1 MATSD
6 RLEQMVGDLVQ
17 IVETAK
23 AVPMSASCVINR
35 AEVLEIL
42 HELAAGVSEELAES
56 RRLVAEREEVIAQA
70 RRDAADHIE
79 AARRERGSM
88 LSGTEVGR
96 EAERIRGAALEEAR
110 RIREDADNYVD
121 DKLANFEVVLTKTLS
136 AVGRGRA
143 KMVGKDPMSELGE
156 HIAEQD
162 AVEAATRP
170 EYDFSERDEVPT
182 GYQRDAGGRGEYN
195 TGEYP
200 KYTEEGYE
208 NQRDGYQQ
216 EPSYQPQEQ
225 PSYQE
230 APVYQA
236 DAYGQQQADAYGQ
249 QQPDAYGQQQPDAY
263 GQQQPDAYGQQQPE
277 TYGQQPDPYGQGEYN
292 TGEYG
297 LPEPELSHEFA
308 AADMSGVFQRPDF
321 SQDYPPQEYQQPEY
335 QQQPAQ
341 VAVGYGYD
349 QENGY
354 AANYNDPASVP
365 YPVQPYGAQY
375 GGQPEY
381 HNGEYQQY
389 PQHEDPY
396 AAQQAQ
402 PSHQQNPEAS
412 GFFDT
417 GMIDVR
423 QFRDDPYQQH

>member
-1 MATSD
+1 MTTSD

-56 RRLVAEREEVIAQA
+56 RRLVAERDEVIAQA
-70 RRDAADHIE
+70 RRDASEHIE

-88 LSGTEVGR
+88 LSGTEMGR

-121 DKLANFEVVLTKTLS
+121 DKLANFEVVLTKTLQ

-143 KMVGKDPMSELGE
+143 KMVGRDPMAELGE
-156 HIAEQD
+156 HMAEQD

-170 EYDFSERDEVPT
+170 EYDYDERDEVPT
-182 GYQRDAGGRGEYN
+182 GYQRDAGARIEYN

-200 KYTEEGYE
+200 KYTDEGYE
-208 NQRDGYQQ
+208 AQPDGYQEQPAYQGQ
-216 EPSYQPQEQ
+216 EPSYQEQPAYQEQ

-230 APVYQA
+230 QPAYQEAAYPA
-236 DAYGQQQADAYGQ
+236 DAG
-249 QQPDAYGQQQPDAY
+249 
-263 GQQQPDAYGQQQPE
+263 
-277 TYGQQPDPYGQGEYN
+277 YGQQPAYAQAGEYAQN
-292 TGEYG
+292 GYGHSEYG

-321 SQDYPPQEYQQPEY
+321 SQDYPPQEYQH

-365 YPVQPYGAQY
+365 YPVQPYGTQY
-375 GGQPEY
+375 EQQPEY
-381 HNGEYQQY
+381 HTGEYQAY
-389 PQHEDPY
+389 PQHEQQQHQQHQQQY
-396 AAQQAQ
+396 AQQ
-402 PSHQQNPEAS
+402 PSHQQHPEAS

>member
-70 RRDAADHIE
+70 RRDASEHIE

-121 DKLANFEVVLTKTLS
+121 DKLANFEVVLTKTLQ

-143 KMVGKDPMSELGE
+143 KMVGRDPMSELGE
-156 HIAEQD
+156 HMAEQD

-170 EYDFSERDEVPT
+170 EYDFDERDEVPT
-182 GYQRDAGGRGEYN
+182 GSAYQREPGYN

-200 KYTEEGYE
+200 KYTDEAYE
-208 NQRDGYQQ
+208 TQQNGYQQ
-216 EPSYQPQEQ
+216 EPSYQPAEPVYQEQ
-225 PSYQE
+225 PAYQE
-230 APVYQA
+230 AAYPEPAYQEQPAYAPEPVYAQQGA
-236 DAYGQQQADAYGQ
+236 GYAQSEYGQS
-249 QQPDAYGQQQPDAY
+249 
-263 GQQQPDAYGQQQPE
+263 
-277 TYGQQPDPYGQGEYN
+277 
-292 TGEYG
+292 EYG

-321 SQDYPPQEYQQPEY
+321 SQDYPPQEYQH

-354 AANYNDPASVP
+354 AANYSDPASVP
-365 YPVQPYGAQY
+365 YPVQPYGTQY
-375 GGQPEY
+375 EQQQQPEY
-381 HNGEYQQY
+381 HSGEYQAY
-389 PQHEDPY
+389 PQHEQQQQQY
-396 AAQQAQ
+396 AQQ
-402 PSHQQNPEAS
+402 PSHQQHPEAS

>member
-1 MATSD
+1 
-6 RLEQMVGDLVQ
+6 MVADLVQ

-56 RRLVAEREEVIAQA
+56 RRLVAERDEVIARA
-70 RRDAADHIE
+70 RRDAAEHIE

-88 LSGTEVGR
+88 LSGTEMGR
-96 EAERIRGAALEEAR
+96 EAERIRHAALEEAR
-110 RIREDADNYVD
+110 QIREDADNYVD
-121 DKLANFEVVLTKTLS
+121 DKLANFEVVLTKTLQ

-143 KMVGKDPMSELGE
+143 KMAGKDPMSELGQ

-170 EYDFSERDEVPT
+170 DYEYDERDDLAG
-182 GYQRDAGGRGEYN
+182 GYQRDAAGRIEYN

-200 KYTEEGYE
+200 KYTDEGYE
-208 NQRDGYQQ
+208 AQQNGYQQ
-216 EPSYQPQEQ
+216 EPSYQPQ

-230 APVYQA
+230 APYQPE
-236 DAYGQQQADAYGQ
+236 YGQ
-249 QQPDAYGQQQPDAY
+249 PDHYA
-263 GQQQPDAYGQQQPE
+263 
-277 TYGQQPDPYGQGEYN
+277 
-292 TGEYG
+292 
-297 LPEPELSHEFA
+297 LPEPELSREFA

-321 SQDYPPQEYQQPEY
+321 SQDYPPQEYQQPA
-335 QQQPAQ
+335 P
-341 VAVGYGYD
+341 VAVGYSYEE
-349 QENGY
+349 QNAY
-354 AANYNDPASVP
+354 AANYADPASVP

-375 GGQPEY
+375 GQPEY
-381 HNGEYQQY
+381 HTGEYQAY

-396 AAQQAQ
+396 AQQPA
-402 PSHQQNPEAS
+402 HQQPAPEAS

>member
-42 HELAAGVSEELAES
+42 HELAAGVSEELADS
-56 RRLVAEREEVIAQA
+56 RRLVAERDEVIAQA
-70 RRDAADHIE
+70 RRDASEHIE

-88 LSGTEVGR
+88 LSGTEMGR

-121 DKLANFEVVLTKTLS
+121 DKLANFEVVLTKTLQ

-143 KMVGKDPMSELGE
+143 KMVGRDPMSELGE
-156 HIAEQD
+156 HMAEQD

-170 EYDFSERDEVPT
+170 EYDFDERDEVPT
-182 GYQRDAGGRGEYN
+182 GGYPRETYN

-200 KYTEEGYE
+200 KYTDEGYE
-208 NQRDGYQQ
+208 AQQNGYQQ
-216 EPSYQPQEQ
+216 EPSYQPQEPAYQEQQ
-225 PSYQE
+225 PSYQDAAYAE
-230 APVYQA
+230 PAYQEPA
-236 DAYGQQQADAYGQ
+236 YQEPAYAEPAYAQQGAVYGQS
-249 QQPDAYGQQQPDAY
+249 
-263 GQQQPDAYGQQQPE
+263 
-277 TYGQQPDPYGQGEYN
+277 
-292 TGEYG
+292 EYG

-321 SQDYPPQEYQQPEY
+321 SQDYPPQEYQH

-349 QENGY
+349 TENGY
-354 AANYNDPASVP
+354 AANYSDPASVP

-375 GGQPEY
+375 EQQQQQQQQQPEY
-381 HNGEYQQY
+381 HTGEYQAY
-389 PQHEDPY
+389 PQHEQQY
-396 AAQQAQ
+396 AQQ
-402 PSHQQNPEAS
+402 PSHQQHPEAS

>member
-1 MATSD
+1 VATSD

-70 RRDAADHIE
+70 RRDAAEHIE

-88 LSGTEVGR
+88 LSGTEMGR
-96 EAERIRGAALEEAR
+96 EAERIRGSALEEAR

-121 DKLANFEVVLTKTLS
+121 DKLANFEVVLTKTLQ

-143 KMVGKDPMSELGE
+143 KMAGKDPMAELGE

-170 EYDFSERDEVPT
+170 DYDYDERDQVPT
-182 GYQRDAGGRGEYN
+182 GGYQREPSYN

-200 KYTEEGYE
+200 KYTDEGYE
-208 NQRDGYQQ
+208 AQQNGYQQDPSYQPQDPSYQPQDASYQPQ
-216 EPSYQPQEQ
+216 EPSYQ
-225 PSYQE
+225 E
-230 APVYQA
+230 AVYQA
-236 DAYGQQQADAYGQ
+236 DAGYGQQPADA
-249 QQPDAYGQQQPDAY
+249 
-263 GQQQPDAYGQQQPE
+263 
-277 TYGQQPDPYGQGEYN
+277 YGQQPDPYGQADYP

-321 SQDYPPQEYQQPEY
+321 SQDYPPQEY

-375 GGQPEY
+375 EQQPQPEY
-381 HNGEYQQY
+381 HNGGEYQQAY
-389 PQHEDPY
+389 QQQHQDPY
-396 AAQQAQ
+396 AQQGAHQ
-402 PSHQQNPEAS
+402 QQNPEAS

>member
-1 MATSD
+1 
-6 RLEQMVGDLVQ
+6 MVEDLVQ

-56 RRLVAEREEVIAQA
+56 RRLVAERDEVIAQA
-70 RRDAADHIE
+70 RRDAAEHIE

-88 LSGTEVGR
+88 LSGTEMGR
-96 EAERIRGAALEEAR
+96 EAERIREAALQEAR

-121 DKLANFEVVLTKTLS
+121 DKLANFEVVLTKTLQ

-143 KMVGKDPMSELGE
+143 KMVGRDPMAELGE
-156 HIAEQD
+156 HMAEQD
-162 AVEAATRP
+162 AAEAATRP
-170 EYDFSERDEVPT
+170 EYDFDDRDPV
-182 GYQRDAGGRGEYN
+182 YN

-200 KYTEEGYE
+200 KYTDEAYDAQQ
-208 NQRDGYQQ
+208 NGYQQ
-216 EPSYQPQEQ
+216 EPSYQEPAYQEAGYQEQ

-230 APVYQA
+230 AVYA
-236 DAYGQQQADAYGQ
+236 QQGAG
-249 QQPDAYGQQQPDAY
+249 
-263 GQQQPDAYGQQQPE
+263 
-277 TYGQQPDPYGQGEYN
+277 YGQGEYAQGEYN
-292 TGEYG
+292 QGEYTQSEYG

-321 SQDYPPQEYQQPEY
+321 SQDYPPQEYQH

-365 YPVQPYGAQY
+365 YPVQPYGTQY
-375 GGQPEY
+375 EQQPEY
-381 HNGEYQQY
+381 HTGEYQAYQ
-389 PQHEDPY
+389 QHDQQHY
-396 AAQQAQ
+396 AQQ
-402 PSHQQNPEAS
+402 PSHQQHPEAS

>member
-1 MATSD
+1 VATSD

-35 AEVLEIL
+35 PEVLEIL

-56 RRLVAEREEVIAQA
+56 RRLVAERDEVIAQA
-70 RRDAADHIE
+70 RRDASEHIE

-88 LSGTEVGR
+88 LSGTEMGR

-121 DKLANFEVVLTKTLS
+121 DKLANFEVVLTKTLQ

-143 KMVGKDPMSELGE
+143 KMVGRDPMSELGE
-156 HIAEQD
+156 HMAEQD

-170 EYDFSERDEVPT
+170 EYDFNERDEVPT
-182 GYQRDAGGRGEYN
+182 GGYQREAGSN

-200 KYTEEGYE
+200 KYTDEGYE
-208 NQRDGYQQ
+208 AYEAQPGGYQQ
-216 EPSYQPQEQ
+216 EPSYQPQEPAYQ
-225 PSYQE
+225 EPVYQE
-230 APVYQA
+230 AAYAEPAYQEPA
-236 DAYGQQQADAYGQ
+236 YQEPAYAQQGAGYGQAEYGHS
-249 QQPDAYGQQQPDAY
+249 D
-263 GQQQPDAYGQQQPE
+263 
-277 TYGQQPDPYGQGEYN
+277 
-292 TGEYG
+292 YG

-321 SQDYPPQEYQQPEY
+321 SQDYPPQEYQQ
-335 QQQPAQ
+335 QPAQ

-349 QENGY
+349 TENGY
-354 AANYNDPASVP
+354 AANYSDPASVP
-365 YPVQPYGAQY
+365 YPVQPYGTQY
-375 GGQPEY
+375 EQQPEY
-381 HNGEYQQY
+381 HSGEYQAY
-389 PQHEDPY
+389 PQHEQQQQY
-396 AAQQAQ
+396 AQQ
-402 PSHQQNPEAS
+402 PSHQQHPEAS

>member
-70 RRDAADHIE
+70 RRDAAEHIE

-88 LSGTEVGR
+88 LSGTEMGR
-96 EAERIRGAALEEAR
+96 EAERIRGSALEEAR

-121 DKLANFEVVLTKTLS
+121 DKLANFEVVLTKTLQ

-143 KMVGKDPMSELGE
+143 KMAGKDPMAELGQ

-170 EYDFSERDEVPT
+170 DYDYDERDEVPT
-182 GYQRDAGGRGEYN
+182 GGYQREAGYN

-200 KYTEEGYE
+200 KYTEEAYE
-208 NQRDGYQQ
+208 AQQDGYQQ
-216 EPSYQPQEQ
+216 EHPSYQPA
-225 PSYQE
+225 PAYQE
-230 APVYQA
+230 VA
-236 DAYGQQQADAYGQ
+236 AYQQADAGYGQ
-249 QQPDAYGQQQPDAY
+249 QQPDAYGQQ
-263 GQQQPDAYGQQQPE
+263 
-277 TYGQQPDPYGQGEYN
+277 PDPYSQGDYN

-321 SQDYPPQEYQQPEY
+321 SQDYPPQEYQQ
-335 QQQPAQ
+335 QPAQ
-341 VAVGYGYD
+341 VAVGYNYEEQGAY
-349 QENGY
+349 G
-354 AANYNDPASVP
+354 ANYNDPASVP
-365 YPVQPYGAQY
+365 YPVQPYGTQY
-375 GGQPEY
+375 GQQQPEY
-381 HNGEYQQY
+381 HSGGDYQAYQ
-389 PQHEDPY
+389 QHEDPY
-396 AAQQAQ
+396 AQQGA
-402 PSHQQNPEAS
+402 HQQNPEAS

>member
-56 RRLVAEREEVIAQA
+56 RRLVAERDEVIAQA
-70 RRDAADHIE
+70 RRDAAEHIE

-88 LSGTEVGR
+88 LSGTEMGR
-96 EAERIRGAALEEAR
+96 EAERIRGNALEEAR

-121 DKLANFEVVLTKTLS
+121 DKLANFEVVLTKTLQ

-143 KMVGKDPMSELGE
+143 KMIGRDPMAELGE
-156 HIAEQD
+156 HMAEQD

-170 EYDFSERDEVPT
+170 EYDFDERDEVPT
-182 GYQRDAGGRGEYN
+182 GGYQREAAYN

-200 KYTEEGYE
+200 KYTDEAYE
-208 NQRDGYQQ
+208 AQQNGYQQ
-216 EPSYQPQEQ
+216 EPSFQPQEPAYQ
-225 PSYQE
+225 EPSYQE
-230 APVYQA
+230 GAYA
-236 DAYGQQQADAYGQ
+236 DQPAYPEPAYAQQGAGYGQNEYGHS
-249 QQPDAYGQQQPDAY
+249 
-263 GQQQPDAYGQQQPE
+263 
-277 TYGQQPDPYGQGEYN
+277 
-292 TGEYG
+292 EYG

-321 SQDYPPQEYQQPEY
+321 SQDYPPQEYQH

-349 QENGY
+349 TENGY

-365 YPVQPYGAQY
+365 YPVQPYGSQY
-375 GGQPEY
+375 EQRPEY
-381 HNGEYQQY
+381 HSGEYPAYQQHEQQY
-389 PQHEDPY
+389 
-396 AAQQAQ
+396 AQQ
-402 PSHQQNPEAS
+402 PSHQQHPEAS

-423 QFRDDPYQQH
+423 QYRDDPYQQH

>member
-56 RRLVAEREEVIAQA
+56 RRLVAERDEVIAQA
-70 RRDAADHIE
+70 RRDAAEHIE

-88 LSGTEVGR
+88 LSGTEMGR
-96 EAERIRGAALEEAR
+96 EAERIRGSALEEAR

-121 DKLANFEVVLTKTLS
+121 DKLANFEVVLTKTLQ

-143 KMVGKDPMSELGE
+143 KMAGRDPMAELGQ
-156 HIAEQD
+156 HMAEQD
-162 AVEAATRP
+162 AAEAATRP
-170 EYDFSERDEVPT
+170 EYDFDDRDEVPT
-182 GYQRDAGGRGEYN
+182 GYQREAGGRGEYN

-200 KYTEEGYE
+200 KYTDEGYE
-208 NQRDGYQQ
+208 AQQDGYQQ
-216 EPSYQPQEQ
+216 EPSYQPQEPGYQEQQ

-230 APVYQA
+230 APYPA
-236 DAYGQQQADAYGQ
+236 DAGYGQ
-249 QQPDAYGQQQPDAY
+249 QQPAYAQAGEYGQNEY
-263 GQQQPDAYGQQQPE
+263 GHS
-277 TYGQQPDPYGQGEYN
+277 
-292 TGEYG
+292 EYG

-321 SQDYPPQEYQQPEY
+321 SQDYPPQEYQHQP
-335 QQQPAQ
+335 QPAQ

-349 QENGY
+349 TENGY

-375 GGQPEY
+375 EQQPEY
-381 HNGEYQQY
+381 HSGEYQAYQQHDQQQY
-389 PQHEDPY
+389 GQ
-396 AAQQAQ
+396 Q
-402 PSHQQNPEAS
+402 PSHQQHPEAS

>member
-56 RRLVAEREEVIAQA
+56 RRLVAERDEVIAQA
-70 RRDAADHIE
+70 RRDAAEHIE

-88 LSGTEVGR
+88 LSGTEMGR
-96 EAERIRGAALEEAR
+96 EAERIRGSALEEAR

-121 DKLANFEVVLTKTLS
+121 DKLANFEVVLTKTLQ

-143 KMVGKDPMSELGE
+143 KMAGRDPMAELGQ

-162 AVEAATRP
+162 AAEAATRP
-170 EYDFSERDEVPT
+170 EYDFDDRDEVPT
-182 GYQRDAGGRGEYN
+182 GGYQHEAGARIEYN

-200 KYTEEGYE
+200 KYTDEGYE
-208 NQRDGYQQ
+208 AQQNGYQQ
-216 EPSYQPQEQ
+216 EPSYQPQPQETGYQQ
-225 PSYQE
+225 PEPAYAE
-230 APVYQA
+230 AAYQA
-236 DAYGQQQADAYGQ
+236 ADAGYGQQS
-249 QQPDAYGQQQPDAY
+249 
-263 GQQQPDAYGQQQPE
+263 
-277 TYGQQPDPYGQGEYN
+277 DPYAQGDYH

-321 SQDYPPQEYQQPEY
+321 SQDYPPQEYQHQH
-335 QQQPAQ
+335 QQQPAP
-341 VAVGYGYD
+341 VAVGYSYEEQGAY
-349 QENGY
+349 G
-354 AANYNDPASVP
+354 ANYNDPASVP
-365 YPVQPYGAQY
+365 YPVQPYGTQY
-375 GGQPEY
+375 GQQEY
-381 HNGEYQQY
+381 HSGEYQQQPY
-389 PQHEDPY
+389 AQHDDPY
-396 AAQQAQ
+396 AQQ
-402 PSHQQNPEAS
+402 PSHQQHPEAS

-423 QFRDDPYQQH
+423 QYRDDPYQQH

>member
-35 AEVLEIL
+35 PEVLEIL

-56 RRLVAEREEVIAQA
+56 RRLVNERDEVIAQA
-70 RRDAADHIE
+70 RRDASDHIE

-88 LSGTEVGR
+88 LSGTEMGR

-121 DKLANFEVVLTKTLS
+121 DKLANFEVVLTKTLQ

-143 KMVGKDPMSELGE
+143 KMVGRDPMSELGE
-156 HIAEQD
+156 HMAEQD

-170 EYDFSERDEVPT
+170 EYDFDERDEVPT
-182 GYQRDAGGRGEYN
+182 GGYQREAATN

-200 KYTEEGYE
+200 AYTDEGYE
-208 NQRDGYQQ
+208 AYEAQQTGYQQ
-216 EPSYQPQEQ
+216 EPAYQPQE
-225 PSYQE
+225 PAYAEPVYQE
-230 APVYQA
+230 AAYAEPAYQEPA
-236 DAYGQQQADAYGQ
+236 YAQQGAGYGQAEYGRS
-249 QQPDAYGQQQPDAY
+249 
-263 GQQQPDAYGQQQPE
+263 
-277 TYGQQPDPYGQGEYN
+277 
-292 TGEYG
+292 EYG

-321 SQDYPPQEYQQPEY
+321 SQDYPPQEYQQP
-335 QQQPAQ
+335 AQ

-349 QENGY
+349 TENGY
-354 AANYNDPASVP
+354 AANYSDPASVP

-375 GGQPEY
+375 EQQPEY
-381 HNGEYQQY
+381 HSGEYQAY
-389 PQHEDPY
+389 PQHEQQQQY
-396 AAQQAQ
+396 AQQ
-402 PSHQQNPEAS
+402 PSHQQHPEAS

>member
-56 RRLVAEREEVIAQA
+56 RRLVAERDDVIAQA
-70 RRDAADHIE
+70 RRDAAEHIE

-88 LSGTEVGR
+88 LSGTEMGR

-110 RIREDADNYVD
+110 RIRDEADNYVD
-121 DKLANFEVVLTKTLS
+121 DKLANFEVVLTKTLQ

-143 KMVGKDPMSELGE
+143 KMAGRDPMEELGM
-156 HIAEQD
+156 HVAEQD
-162 AVEAATRP
+162 AADAAIRP
-170 EYDFSERDEVPT
+170 DYEYDERDDHVGG
-182 GYQRDAGGRGEYN
+182 GYQHEAPGRGDYN

-200 KYTEEGYE
+200 QYSDEAYE
-208 NQRDGYQQ
+208 AQQGGYQA
-216 EPSYQPQEQ
+216 EEAAYQPE
-225 PSYQE
+225 
-230 APVYQA
+230 PVYQ
-236 DAYGQQQADAYGQ
+236 DAGAGYQADNGYG
-249 QQPDAYGQQQPDAY
+249 DYA
-263 GQQQPDAYGQQQPE
+263 
-277 TYGQQPDPYGQGEYN
+277 
-292 TGEYG
+292 
-297 LPEPELSHEFA
+297 LPEPELSREFA

-321 SQDYPPQEYQQPEY
+321 SQDYPPQEYQQ
-335 QQQPAQ
+335 QPAP
-341 VAVGYGYD
+341 VAVGYNYEE
-349 QENGY
+349 QNGY
-354 AANYNDPASVP
+354 AANYADPAAVP

-375 GGQPEY
+375 GQQEY
-381 HNGEYQQY
+381 GSGEYQAYQQ
-389 PQHEDPY
+389 PEDPY
-396 AAQQAQ
+396 AQQAHQAHPGHQAQ
-402 PSHQQNPEAS
+402 PPEAS

-423 QFRDDPYQQH
+423 QYRDDPYQQR

>member
-56 RRLVAEREEVIAQA
+56 RRLVAERDEVIAQA
-70 RRDAADHIE
+70 RRDASEHIE

-88 LSGTEVGR
+88 LSGTEMGR

-121 DKLANFEVVLTKTLS
+121 DKLANFEVVLTKTLQ

-143 KMVGKDPMSELGE
+143 KMVGRDPMSELGE
-156 HIAEQD
+156 HMAEQD

-170 EYDFSERDEVPT
+170 EYDFDERDEVPT
-182 GYQRDAGGRGEYN
+182 GYQRETYN

-200 KYTEEGYE
+200 KYTDEAYE
-208 NQRDGYQQ
+208 SQQNGYQQ
-216 EPSYQPQEQ
+216 EPSYQPQEPAYQPQEPAYQEQQ

-230 APVYQA
+230 AAYPEPAYQETGYQEPA
-236 DAYGQQQADAYGQ
+236 YPEPAYAQQGAGYGQS
-249 QQPDAYGQQQPDAY
+249 
-263 GQQQPDAYGQQQPE
+263 
-277 TYGQQPDPYGQGEYN
+277 
-292 TGEYG
+292 EYG

-321 SQDYPPQEYQQPEY
+321 SQDYPPQEYQH

-349 QENGY
+349 TENGY
-354 AANYNDPASVP
+354 AANYSDPASVP
-365 YPVQPYGAQY
+365 YPVQPYGTQY
-375 GGQPEY
+375 EQQQQQQPEY
-381 HNGEYQQY
+381 HTGEYQAY
-389 PQHEDPY
+389 PQHEQQY
-396 AAQQAQ
+396 APQ
-402 PSHQQNPEAS
+402 PSHQQHPEAS

>member
-1 MATSD
+1 
-6 RLEQMVGDLVQ
+6 MVGDLVQ

-56 RRLVAEREEVIAQA
+56 RRLVAERDEVIAQA

-88 LSGTEVGR
+88 LSGTEMGR
-96 EAERIRGAALEEAR
+96 EAERIRGSALEEAR

-121 DKLANFEVVLTKTLS
+121 DKLANFEVVLTKTLQ

-143 KMVGKDPMSELGE
+143 KMAGTDPMSELGE

-162 AVEAATRP
+162 AAAAATRP
-170 EYDFSERDEVPT
+170 DYEYDERDEVPT
-182 GYQRDAGGRGEYN
+182 GNYRGDAGGRGEYN

-208 NQRDGYQQ
+208 GQQNGYQQ
-216 EPSYQPQEQ
+216 EPSYQPAEPAYQEPAYQ
-225 PSYQE
+225 EPAYQE
-230 APVYQA
+230 AAYQQEPAYQPEPVYQEAAYQA
-236 DAYGQQQADAYGQ
+236 DAG
-249 QQPDAYGQQQPDAY
+249 
-263 GQQQPDAYGQQQPE
+263 
-277 TYGQQPDPYGQGEYN
+277 YGQQPAGYGQGEYAAADYN
-292 TGEYG
+292 TGQYG

-321 SQDYPPQEYQQPEY
+321 SQDYPPQEYQQ
-335 QQQPAQ
+335 QPAQ
-341 VAVGYGYD
+341 VAVGYSYED
-349 QENGY
+349 QGAY
-354 AANYNDPASVP
+354 GANYSDPASVP
-365 YPVQPYGAQY
+365 YPVQQYGAQY
-375 GGQPEY
+375 PQQEQPQQY
-381 HNGEYQQY
+381 QAGAEYQGYQQ
-389 PQHEDPY
+389 QHEDPY
-396 AAQQAQ
+396 AQHQQ
-402 PSHQQNPEAS
+402 PSHQQHPEAS

>member
-56 RRLVAEREEVIAQA
+56 RRLVAERDEVIAQA

-88 LSGTEVGR
+88 LSGTEMGR
-96 EAERIRGAALEEAR
+96 EAERIRGSALEEAR

-121 DKLANFEVVLTKTLS
+121 DKLANFEVVLTKTLQ

-143 KMVGKDPMSELGE
+143 KMAGRDPMAELGQ

-162 AVEAATRP
+162 AVDAATRP
-170 EYDFSERDEVPT
+170 EYDFDDRDEVPT
-182 GYQRDAGGRGEYN
+182 GGYQRDPGGQIEYN

-200 KYTEEGYE
+200 KYTDEGYE
-208 NQRDGYQQ
+208 NQQNGYQQ
-216 EPSYQPQEQ
+216 EPSYQPQE

-230 APVYQA
+230 APYQPEPA
-236 DAYGQQQADAYGQ
+236 YQEAGYGQQAAG
-249 QQPDAYGQQQPDAY
+249 
-263 GQQQPDAYGQQQPE
+263 
-277 TYGQQPDPYGQGEYN
+277 YGQGEYAAAGDYN

-321 SQDYPPQEYQQPEY
+321 SQDYPPQEYQQ
-335 QQQPAQ
+335 QPAQ
-341 VAVGYGYD
+341 VAVGYSYEEQGAY
-349 QENGY
+349 G
-354 AANYNDPASVP
+354 ANYNDPASVP

-375 GGQPEY
+375 GQEQGQQQY
-381 HNGEYQQY
+381 QSGEYQQY
-389 PQHEDPY
+389 AQHEDPY
-396 AAQQAQ
+396 AHQQA
-402 PSHQQNPEAS
+402 SHQQHPEAS

-423 QFRDDPYQQH
+423 QYRDDPYQQH